1 MQCVH
6 PVDSVKTD
14 IFFDIYI
21 RKDTK
26 AASFIMPEAFLK
38 LGINLNS
45 IIKDFSILSIGDLCF
60 LIVN

>member
-26 AASFIMPEAFLK
+26 AALFIMPEAFLK
-38 LGINLNS
+38 YEIDLNS
-45 IIKDFSILSIGDLCF
+45 I
-60 LIVN
+60 